1 MDTFLSPVPPMR
13 GGSSQASQNPMVGFI
28 CLLEGFKSKI
38 KNLHWATTEGMPE
51 HEEYDSLY
59 KDIHDFED
67 DIQEQSMGMYGQIR
81 PDVIH
86 PIESDSIDSISLVD
100 SILSSVYSF
109 YQNNLVEGIAVAGLR
124 SSFDQFIGQMNKRK
138 YRFNICKK

>member
-1 MDTFLSPVPPMR
+1 MTGIR
-13 GGSSQASQNPMVGFI
+13 G
-28 CLLEGFKSKI
+28 LLKTLLDG
-38 KNLHWATTEGMPE
+38 
-51 HEEYDSLY
+51 
-59 KDIHDFED
+59 
-67 DIQEQSMGMYGQIR
+67 
-81 PDVIH
+81 IH

-138 YRFNICKK
+138 YRFNLCKK